1 MRVTSLTQPRCKIT
15 YKYLNIKIL
24 QQICLITWYKNT
36 IFLRIKR
43 EKKGFFVSPICFY
56 GKGHIFLLL

>member
-24 QQICLITWYKNT
+24 QQICLITVVQKYYFFAN
-36 IFLRIKR
+36 
-43 EKKGFFVSPICFY
+43 KKGEEE
-56 GKGHIFLLL
+56 IFC